1 MQTDDAS
8 NLFQTDAALAKSD
21 ARKSKAQ
28 RASKIGNPISLSSKI
43 LALEVRGQEAW
54 VAESGWVARRVDL
67 STGKARK
74 VFKGHQ
80 GPCTSLAFFD
90 SPEQQS
96 LFFTGSW
103 DKTIRVWN
111 TETGDCI
118 SSTQAHNDFV
128 KTLLVIPWLNILISG
143 GSDRQINLW
152 DLQSFRTD
160 QAKDTTGSLQKL
172 KTLKEHTRPVEA
184 LALAEPGTLGC
195 TANEAIFYSADSMGV
210 IRSWHVKR
218 DQADAASEPRT
229 NMRNSGVTVTTRD
242 VFEGHHTSVPE
253 IMVGEGGLWSASV
266 DTQVLFHPIP
276 RAEPPIAPTPI
287 VHPDYVK
294 SLLLVPTAFHPTAP
308 LLLTGS
314 VDEDIRVYDISEI
327 LENAVTLHT
336 SGECAATAKEVA
348 TVKGHFGEVTSL
360 RAWVKDGE
368 NGREPWVVSASL
380 DGTLRRWSMK
390 DILNPPEI
398 PAEEAKP
405 EEESLMTEEERRE
418 LEELLGSDA
427 E

>member
-1 MQTDDAS
+1 
-8 NLFQTDAALAKSD
+8 
-21 ARKSKAQ
+21 
-28 RASKIGNPISLSSKI
+28 
-43 LALEVRGQEAW
+43 
-54 VAESGWVARRVDL
+54 
-67 STGKARK
+67 
-74 VFKGHQ
+74 
-80 GPCTSLAFFD
+80 
-90 SPEQQS
+90 
-96 LFFTGSW
+96 
-103 DKTIRVWN
+103 
-111 TETGDCI
+111 
-118 SSTQAHNDFV
+118 
-128 KTLLVIPWLNILISG
+128 
-143 GSDRQINLW
+143 
-152 DLQSFRTD
+152 
-160 QAKDTTGSLQKL
+160 
-172 KTLKEHTRPVEA
+172 
-184 LALAEPGTLGC
+184 
-195 TANEAIFYSADSMGV
+195 MGV

-253 IMVGEGGLWSASV
+253 IMVGEGGLWSGKHGLRHREMHFLTALLPLPASV

-390 DILNPPEI
+390 GRS
-398 PAEEAKP
+398 AG
-405 EEESLMTEEERRE
+405 
-418 LEELLGSDA
+418 LGCPLPVLIIRQTS
-427 E
+427 